1 MNLKSTIA
9 SLRSLVIGARFA
21 LIITLL
27 VGGGISTAM
36 AQNLVKGNVVDQ
48 KGEPLV
54 GVTVVLAEDNAKG
67 TITDANGDF
76 ELSAKAG
83 QTLQFTSIG
92 YKTVNVK
99 VGSQTRIKVTM
110 EEDLQALEDVVVI
123 GYGTARKGDLTGSM
137 SSVQGSL
144 LTNRSTQQISAA
156 MQGQIAGVQV
166 TRSSGGPGDGGSVI
180 IRGVTTMSNNDPLV
194 IVDGVPSSLKLIVF
208 LDTPTISASCC

>member
-67 TITDANGDF
+67 TITDVNGDF

-83 QTLQFTSIG
+83 Q
-92 YKTVNVK
+92 
-99 VGSQTRIKVTM
+99 
-110 EEDLQALEDVVVI
+110 
-123 GYGTARKGDLTGSM
+123 
-137 SSVQGSL
+137 
-144 LTNRSTQQISAA
+144 
-156 MQGQIAGVQV
+156 
-166 TRSSGGPGDGGSVI
+166 
-180 IRGVTTMSNNDPLV
+180 
-194 IVDGVPSSLKLIVF
+194 
-208 LDTPTISASCC
+208 